1 MNASFQTLELHNYR
15 LAKYFKVSGSSLPD
29 EINLLI
35 ERYKIKGKISSN
47 RLQNLSFFSK
57 DKLI

>member
-1 MNASFQTLELHNYR
+1 MNALLQTLELHNYT
-15 LAKYFKVSGSSLPD
+15 LSKYFKVSGSNLPE
-29 EINLLI
+29 EIDLLI
-35 ERYKIKGKISSN
+35 ERYKIKGKITSN